1 VCGVVSWCVSCL
13 PCQVVR
19 VEALASQAGAVE
31 VAALSKPA
39 QQSLEQQQLV
49 AAARQ
54 GPERDAAA
62 RRAEAKRWGRGQTC
76 ASRMQSTAR
85 STTQTGLCVAGFGAR
100 LTAASSLTLKVCSH
114 AQRRLQM
121 QSHKAARWITGRHL
135 KAVQPLSTAL
145 LPPALTLV
153 SPAGH
158 DMSCQP

>member
-1 VCGVVSWCVSCL
+1 MCGVVSCCVCCL

-76 ASRMQSTAR
+76 ASRMQSTAGSITR
-85 STTQTGLCVAGFGAR
+85 TGLCMVGAH
-100 LTAASSLTLKVCSH
+100 LATAAAFSLK
-114 AQRRLQM
+114 ARRLAQWRLRM
-121 QSHKAARWITGRHL
+121 QAT
-135 KAVQPLSTAL
+135 
-145 LPPALTLV
+145 
-153 SPAGH
+153 
-158 DMSCQP
+158 